1 MSYLII
7 DTHSHLNFS
16 AFKND
21 AEKVIERCL
30 SENFWIINIGSQFE
44 TSKRAVE
51 LAEKYEKGVYAAVGM
66 HPIHVE
72 TGVFKPKL
80 DPEEETADRAKEK
93 IFNAEKYKKLAL
105 SGSRRVV
112 AIGETGLDYYYR
124 PKTKTRQEIFKQAQ
138 KEVFLK
144 HLELAKELNL
154 PVIFHCR
161 SAHDDLIEIL
171 RNNPGIQGVVHCFSG
186 TLEQAKKYLEMG
198 FYIGFTGIIFKL
210 NLDDVIKQTPIE
222 KILIET
228 DCPYLLPSEALAK
241 EGLTGISRNE
251 PIFVKYVAQKI
262 AELKNTTFEKVA
274 QKTTENAK
282 NLFGI

>member
-124 PKTKTRQEIFKQAQ
+124 PKTKTRQEVFKQAQ

-161 SAHDDLIEIL
+161 MAHQDLITTL
-171 RNNPGIQGVVHCFSG
+171 QHYNNTAFKGVIHCFTGS
-186 TLEQAKKYLEMG
+186 LEEAKKYLDLG
-198 FYIGFTGIIFKL
+198 FYIGFNGIIFKL
-210 NLDDVIKQTPIE
+210 DLNEVVKEIPIE
-222 KILIET
+222 KILVET
-228 DCPYLLPSEALAK
+228 DCPYLTPPEA
-241 EGLTGISRNE
+241 GIERNE
-251 PIFVKYVAQKI
+251 PIFVRYIIKKI